1 MKIGNGIALSAIM
14 LATQAF
20 ADGHEFPTATAMMV
34 NVEGETIGEATLTQA
49 PEGVIIYM
57 RVEGLT
63 PGRHGLHMHSV
74 GVCDGAEGFTTAKG
88 HVANSHQG
96 LHGLLNA
103 SSHAG
108 ELPNLFV
115 GADGIGEAEFYTTRV
130 TITDLPGENLLD
142 EDGSTFI
149 IHEAG
154 DDHISQ
160 PIGGS
165 GSRVACGIITQG

>member
-1 MKIGNGIALSAIM
+1 MKIGNGIILSTIL
-14 LATQAF
+14 LATQAS
-20 ADGHEFPTATAMMV
+20 AVGQEFPTASAMMV
-34 NVEGETIGEATLTQA
+34 NVKGETIGEATLTQA

-74 GVCDGAEGFTTAKG
+74 GVCDRVEGFTSAKG

-115 GADGIGEAEFYTTRV
+115 GPDGIGEAEFYTTRV
-130 TITDLPGENLLD
+130 TITDLSGENLLD
-142 EDGSTFI
+142 DDGSAFV
-149 IHEAG
+149 IHEAR

-165 GSRVACGIITQG
+165 GARVACGIVTQH